1 MTGRAVLQRCRSRA
15 PGVAEEDGTHMPQS
29 LPTALIGFLAGVVFS
44 LLVALVARPFRSR
57 SGPFSGAW
65 EQQVADGR
73 GGNRAVDRI
82 EARQR
87 GTSVEARIRRREPT
101 VEDYK
106 TWRFSGHIE
115 GPLLSGVV
123 WSEDAQKRQPPSLQC
138 RSRWSIQHAPKAL
151 FHIGKSR
158 RMADGSSRQPCSR
171 HSSGH
176 DQAPR
181 ASVPPS
187 LPQLPDRAALD
198 TERSPEKSNFPKS
211 AQSTG
216 NVTDEQHRL
225 QDGLQ
230 LIREP
235 KAPGRADIG
244 HARTPSFLR

>member
-1 MTGRAVLQRCRSRA
+1 MIGQAMLQ
-15 PGVAEEDGTHMPQS
+15 PLGAERPRVVEGNETCMPQS
-29 LPTALIGFLAGVVFS
+29 VPAALIAGFLAGVVFS
-44 LLVALVARPFRSR
+44 LLVALVARLFRTR
-57 SGPFSGAW
+57 SGPFSGTW

-106 TWRFSGHIE
+106 TWRFAGHIE
-115 GPLLSGVV
+115 GPLLSGVM
-123 WSEDAQKRQPPSLQC
+123 WSEAHPENARHLCYGADRPG
-138 RSRWSIQHAPKAL
+138 RIRRAPKGL
-151 FHIGKSR
+151 SRIGKSR

-187 LPQLPDRAALD
+187 LPQLPDRAV
-198 TERSPEKSNFPKS
+198 F
-211 AQSTG
+211 
-216 NVTDEQHRL
+216 
-225 QDGLQ
+225 
-230 LIREP
+230 
-235 KAPGRADIG
+235 G
-244 HARTPSFLR
+244 H